1 MKEKLVTDLT
11 GEKENISKQLQ
22 EKKVQESEL
31 DKALIATRKDISLL
45 EGRLMEVNAIIEY
58 VKSIGDVEEP
68 AIEDE
73 PRGN

>member
-11 GEKENISKQLQ
+11 SEKENISKQLQ
-22 EKKVQESEL
+22 EKRVQESEI
-31 DKALIATRKDISLL
+31 DKALTTVRKDISLL
-45 EGRLMEVNAIIEY
+45 EGRLMEVNAIIDY
-58 VKSIGDVEEP
+58 VKSIGDAEEP

>member
-31 DKALIATRKDISLL
+31 DKALIATRKDILLL
-45 EGRLMEVNAIIEY
+45 EGRLIEVNAIIDY
-58 VKSIGDVEEP
+58 VKSVGDVEEP